1 MGELRV
7 LDDLRVDHGLAK
19 EMVFQEEVESM
30 ARSGEVI
37 RLAEATYRNV
47 LRQHTWNHEALDT
60 VNSNI
65 VDQHSQ
71 MREELQSRH
80 QDVVDDVNQY
90 SFCLTNHLLKEIIE
104 KALRG
109 RVAPLSSQCMELLR
123 SDSNFPS
130 GIRKL
135 RDGTSSLHSLVVWD
149 DDSVVGMLRSAVD
162 MMKGSREDEAA
173 IVEMQRNID
182 ATAMKL
188 LKQDERI
195 LDVEEKMLAKD
206 NVILSELKTIKESL
220 GPNQAESAGKNI
232 FGLKK
237 EMGAQEGGGAAEV
250 NKKLEEMKVKFD
262 KLEGVEDK
270 LAEMET
276 KLDKLEGV
284 GKKLTDMKTKQDKLE
299 EMMAKLLWSAGHH

>member
-123 SDSNFPS
+123 SESNFPS

-135 RDGTSSLHSLVVWD
+135 RDGTSSPQSLVVWD

-162 MMKGSREDEAA
+162 MMKGRREQEIGGNEGQNRQAGGRRGQARGNGDQARQA
-173 IVEMQRNID
+173 GGRGRKVNGYGDQAGQAGGND
-182 ATAMKL
+182 GQAPVVCWAL
-188 LKQDERI
+188 LT
-195 LDVEEKMLAKD
+195 LD
-206 NVILSELKTIKESL
+206 S
-220 GPNQAESAGKNI
+220 
-232 FGLKK
+232 
-237 EMGAQEGGGAAEV
+237 
-250 NKKLEEMKVKFD
+250 
-262 KLEGVEDK
+262 
-270 LAEMET
+270 
-276 KLDKLEGV
+276 
-284 GKKLTDMKTKQDKLE
+284 
-299 EMMAKLLWSAGHH
+299 